1 MAVVQVVLSEHTEL
15 FFVLRCNISHL
26 AFRYL
31 FAGQYTMHRSLNC
44 SGVFVGEIE
53 WVSLCYGI
61 VGKVLVSLSGRDEVL
76 QWVLPTLIHPKLY
89 QDVNVPSL
97 LFLST
102 SMILTLKGQSFLLV
116 FPLLRIRR
124 KT

>member
-1 MAVVQVVLSEHTEL
+1 MGKSMLWL
-15 FFVLRCNISHL
+15 
-26 AFRYL
+26 
-31 FAGQYTMHRSLNC
+31 
-44 SGVFVGEIE
+44 
-53 WVSLCYGI
+53 

-76 QWVLPTLIHPKLY
+76 QWVLSTLIHPKLY